1 MVETEFS
8 LVRFNGD
15 KSRADK
21 VYEGFTPLFAE
32 DIADA
37 ILFAVTRPE
46 HVNINDMLIMPAAQA
61 NATIVTRDH
70 TAEH

>member
-15 KSRADK
+15 AGKAK
-21 VYEGFTPLFAE
+21 NVYAGLQPLVAE

-37 ILFAVTRPE
+37 VLYCATRPA
-46 HVNINDMLIMPAAQA
+46 HVNINDLIIMPVNQA
-61 NATIVTRDH
+61 NVYAVHR
-70 TAEH
+70 ES